1 MRRGDVKV
9 SAGNLRE
16 ELHDPKNNL
25 CQKPVGIIENY
36 GQPRQE
42 WRGQE
47 REEGDRENKEGN
59 RNDQQVREQ

>member
-1 MRRGDVKV
+1 M

-16 ELHDPKNNL
+16 QLHDPKNKL

-36 GQPRQE
+36 GHPGQE
-42 WRGQE
+42 WRGQK
-47 REEGDRENKEGN
+47 REERNRENKESN

>member
-1 MRRGDVKV
+1 M
-9 SAGNLRE
+9 SAGLAANRG
-16 ELHDPKNNL
+16 PMQNKL

-42 WRGQE
+42 WRGQK
-47 REEGDRENKEGN
+47 REERDRENEEGN